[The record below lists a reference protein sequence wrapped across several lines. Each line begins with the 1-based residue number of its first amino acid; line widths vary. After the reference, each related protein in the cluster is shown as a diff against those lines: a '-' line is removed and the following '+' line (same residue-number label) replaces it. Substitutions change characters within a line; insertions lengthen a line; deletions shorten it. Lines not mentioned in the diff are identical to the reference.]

1 MATCEICGKK
11 VEKTRK
17 VKIDRIV
24 LEACSECAGFGEPVE
39 TEVLPTRVTVIEK
52 KIFSQKRPERR
63 VVEEYVLIE
72 DYPEN
77 IRKARQSSGILQ
89 KDLAKM
95 INEKQSVISKIEG
108 GEFTPD
114 DALVKKLEK
123 ALKINL
129 KEEI

>member
-11 VEKTRK
+11 VEKVRK
-17 VKIDRIV
+17 VKVDHIV
-24 LEACSECAGFGEPVE
+24 LEVCGDCEGFGEPVE
-39 TEVLPTRVTVIEK
+39 EKLLPTRVAVREK
-52 KIFSQKRPERR
+52 KIFSHKKPERN
-63 VVEEYVLIE
+63 VIEEYVLAD
-72 DYPEN
+72 DYPEK
-77 IRKARQSSGILQ
+77 IRKSRQSLGILQ

-123 ALKINL
+123 TLKIEL
-129 KEEI
+129 KEAI